1 MAKIMRIEKNPIT
14 IFGAVEIGDY
24 FEYKGDL
31 FIRISGVETYNEK
44 NELNYIN
51 AVNLNKNGELT
62 AFDYNDEI
70 TMVDNNSVIVEYK
83 LKEQKRG
90 QMSSPPPEK
99 LYHTST
105 KKSSTFFKKI
115 TQNKFLKFVQSV
127 SIHLLLLV
135 LYFNYKS

>member
-31 FIRISGVETYNEK
+31 FIRITGVETYNEK

-83 LKEQKRG
+83 LKE
-90 QMSSPPPEK
+90 
-99 LYHTST
+99 
-105 KKSSTFFKKI
+105 
-115 TQNKFLKFVQSV
+115 
-127 SIHLLLLV
+127 
-135 LYFNYKS
+135 

>member
-24 FEYKGDL
+24 FEYKRDL

-70 TMVDNNSVIVEYK
+70 TMVDNNSVIIEYK
-83 LKEQKRG
+83 LKE
-90 QMSSPPPEK
+90 
-99 LYHTST
+99 
-105 KKSSTFFKKI
+105 
-115 TQNKFLKFVQSV
+115 
-127 SIHLLLLV
+127 
-135 LYFNYKS
+135 